1 MTLLS
6 VLIPARNEMFLDRT
20 VRDLLSN
27 MRGDTEIIVVLDGAW
42 ADPPLAADPRLTV
55 VYHPESVG
63 QRAATNEAARLARG
77 EFLMK
82 LDAHC
87 TVDEGYDVKL
97 TEPYKTGEIGGDV
110 TSVPR
115 MYNLHV
121 FDWVCQGCGARVYQG
136 PQPTRCKEC
145 DGQMEM
151 EIVWQPRW
159 SRKTDFARFDTDLH
173 FQYWGSYGRRPE
185 AQGDI
190 ADVMCQVGACWLMRR
205 ERYFELGGLDEET
218 GSWGQ
223 MGVEISCKSWLSGGR
238 QAVNKRTWFAHLF
251 RTQPGFGFPYPLS
264 GSAIDRARE
273 RSRWLWEGGHW
284 PGAIHTLSWLLD
296 KFAPVPDWHDA
307 EGAVKLAQIAQV
319 GLSSIAPIV
328 TGLVYYTDNR
338 CDETLWRAAQAQ
350 LLRCANGRDIV
361 SVSLRPIDFGRNIVL
376 PLERGP
382 LTMFRQILAGLE
394 ASTADVVY
402 LVEHD
407 CLYHPSHF
415 THLPATGEFCYNTNN
430 WKVDLQTGKALYYLC
445 HQTLALCARRELL
458 LRHYRARVARVEAE
472 GRFDRKIGFEPGD
485 HHTPRG
491 IDDYPSVSWVSE
503 FPNLDVRH
511 GKNLTPSRWD
521 RSLFRNPK
529 CCLDWKESEV
539 VLGWGRT
546 AGMMQEVLSGEL
558 RM

>member
-136 PQPTRCKEC
+136 PQPTRCKKC

-223 MGVEISCKSWLSGGR
+223 MGVEISCKSWLS
-238 QAVNKRTWFAHLF
+238 
-251 RTQPGFGFPYPLS
+251 
-264 GSAIDRARE
+264 
-273 RSRWLWEGGHW
+273 
-284 PGAIHTLSWLLD
+284 
-296 KFAPVPDWHDA
+296 
-307 EGAVKLAQIAQV
+307 
-319 GLSSIAPIV
+319 
-328 TGLVYYTDNR
+328 
-338 CDETLWRAAQAQ
+338 
-350 LLRCANGRDIV
+350 
-361 SVSLRPIDFGRNIVL
+361 
-376 PLERGP
+376 
-382 LTMFRQILAGLE
+382 
-394 ASTADVVY
+394 
-402 LVEHD
+402 
-407 CLYHPSHF
+407 
-415 THLPATGEFCYNTNN
+415 
-430 WKVDLQTGKALYYLC
+430 
-445 HQTLALCARRELL
+445 
-458 LRHYRARVARVEAE
+458 
-472 GRFDRKIGFEPGD
+472 
-485 HHTPRG
+485 
-491 IDDYPSVSWVSE
+491 
-503 FPNLDVRH
+503 
-511 GKNLTPSRWD
+511 
-521 RSLFRNPK
+521 
-529 CCLDWKESEV
+529 
-539 VLGWGRT
+539 
-546 AGMMQEVLSGEL
+546 
-558 RM
+558 